1 MQDIAQVM
9 LETQIDGMIV
19 SNTSNTRPDF
29 LLSKN
34 RNEIGGLSG
43 APIRERSTECIRTMY
58 KLTNGNIPIIGVGG
72 VGSGRD
78 AYEKIKAG
86 ATLVQ
91 VYSMMVYEGPGLIS
105 RIRNELAEII
115 EENGH
120 KSVEEVIGSDCE
132 DVYWKNREEMVKRK
146 MEEAVAGK
154 TFVEM

>member
-1 MQDIAQVM
+1 M

>member
-1 MQDIAQVM
+1 
-9 LETQIDGMIV
+9 
-19 SNTSNTRPDF
+19 
-29 LLSKN
+29 
-34 RNEIGGLSG
+34 
-43 APIRERSTECIRTMY
+43 MY

>member
-1 MQDIAQVM
+1 MQDIAQVI

>member
-86 ATLVQ
+86 AALVQ